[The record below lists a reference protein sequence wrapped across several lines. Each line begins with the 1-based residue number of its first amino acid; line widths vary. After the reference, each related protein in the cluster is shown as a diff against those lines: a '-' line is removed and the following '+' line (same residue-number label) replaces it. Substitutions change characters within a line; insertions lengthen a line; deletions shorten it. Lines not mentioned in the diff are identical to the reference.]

1 MLKIKTF
8 ISFILAFLVSTGK
21 ASAQSVINLED
32 PASPFHNLYNL
43 RPGQYVRTSILWL
56 IGGSGVAAFIFLL
69 LGGFQWITSGGDKD
83 AAEKARKKII
93 FALTGLAI
101 VFSAYAIVFI
111 LRALF
116 QVDLLEFRIA
126 NLGN

>member
-1 MLKIKTF
+1 MSKIKTLFFF
-8 ISFILAFLVSTGK
+8 IFALLISVGK
-21 ASAQSVINLED
+21 ASAQSVINLQD
-32 PASPFHNLYNL
+32 PASPFTNLYNL

-56 IGGSGVAAFIFLL
+56 LGGSGVAAFIFLL

>member
-1 MLKIKTF
+1 MSKIKTF
-8 ISFILAFLVSTGK
+8 FFFILTLFISVGK
-21 ASAQSVINLED
+21 ASAQAIINIQD
-32 PASPFHNLYNL
+32 PASQFNHLYNL

-56 IGGSGVAAFIFLL
+56 LGGSGVAAFIFLL